1 MNNYT
6 DRIKTAIEMADAGT
20 SKVNQAVLDLDGMS
34 SNRTRHFF
42 NNIIKDD
49 TRYLEIGTWKGST
62 LISALF
68 ENNPEFHI
76 AIDNFSEFT
85 GPRLDFHKNCR
96 QLLGYENRA
105 NFLDAGCFDIDP
117 KDFGISSINTYF
129 YDGKH
134 DYEDQYKAITH
145 YYDVLAKEFILIVDD
160 YNWPQVQAGTLDA
173 LREKQVEIKYMK
185 HLPANTTTIQ
195 SANGP
200 MTFGDKDLWWNGLF
214 VAHCIKTV

>member
-1 MNNYT
+1 
-6 DRIKTAIEMADAGT
+6 
-20 SKVNQAVLDLDGMS
+20 MS
-34 SNRTRHFF
+34 SNKTRHFF
-42 NNIIKDD
+42 NNII
-49 TRYLEIGTWKGST
+49 TPASRYLEIGTWKGST
-62 LISALF
+62 LISALYF
-68 ENNPEFHI
+68 NNPEYHI

-96 QLLGYENRA
+96 RLLDYWNRA

-117 KDFGISSINTYF
+117 KDFGISNINTYF

-173 LREKQVEIKYMK
+173 LRDKQVEIKYMK

-214 VAHCIKTV
+214 VAHCIKTA

>member
-1 MNNYT
+1 MNQYT
-6 DRIKTAIEMADAGT
+6 DLIKQSIEAAERGESRLT
-20 SKVNQAVLDLDGMS
+20 KEVLELDGMS
-34 SNRTRHFF
+34 SNKTRHFF
-42 NNIIKDD
+42 NNII
-49 TRYLEIGTWKGST
+49 TPASRYLEIGTWKGST
-62 LISALF
+62 LISALYF
-68 ENNPEFHI
+68 NNPEFHI

-96 QLLGYENRA
+96 RLLDYWNRA

-117 KDFGISSINTYF
+117 KDFGISNINTYF

-173 LREKQVEIKYMK
+173 LRDKQVEIKYMK

-195 SANGP
+195 GENGP

>member
-1 MNNYT
+1 MNYT
-6 DRIKTAIEMADAGT
+6 DLIKQSIEAAERGESRLT
-20 SKVNQAVLDLDGMS
+20 KEVLELDGMS
-34 SNRTRHFF
+34 SNKTRHFF
-42 NNIIKDD
+42 NNII
-49 TRYLEIGTWKGST
+49 TPTSRYLEIGTWKGST

-68 ENNPEFHI
+68 ENDPEFHI

-85 GPRLDFHKNCR
+85 GPRLDFHNNCR
-96 QLLGYENRA
+96 QLLSYGNRA

-117 KDFGISSINTYF
+117 KDFGINNINTYF

-145 YYDVLAKEFILIVDD
+145 YYDVLANEFILIVDD

-173 LREKQVEIKYMK
+173 LRDKQVEIKYMK

-195 SANGP
+195 SENGP
-200 MTFGDKDLWWNGLF
+200 MTFGDKELWWNGLL
-214 VAHCIKTV
+214 VARCVKIV